1 MRELPSL
8 VGVENNPITLFQNV
22 VIRLAARST
31 GSPSV
36 PALSGKRSTSSASS
50 TRTGRDAN
58 PAGLF
63 APHMMRRPPGKSLD
77 KIVFLPSRVLEPSS
91 DFVS

>member
-1 MRELPSL
+1 M
-8 VGVENNPITLFQNV
+8 TLFQNV

-58 PAGLF
+58 PAGLL
-63 APHMMRRPPGKSLD
+63 APHMIRRPPGNNFD
-77 KIVFLPSRVLEPSS
+77 KIVFFPSLVLAPSS